1 MGQWG
6 FFFVRGAPVGPA
18 KGVKNLGMK
27 FCFGI
32 VRPEI
37 APSLCIFTSS
47 PAMRLDA
54 PDSATVATVLSDSL
68 GDSEWKSAT
77 VATDISNSWYARAC
91 ARARV
96 RLR

>member
-68 GDSEWKSAT
+68 GDSEWSPLPLPRIFPT
-77 VATDISNSWYARAC
+77 PGMP

-96 RLR
+96 RA